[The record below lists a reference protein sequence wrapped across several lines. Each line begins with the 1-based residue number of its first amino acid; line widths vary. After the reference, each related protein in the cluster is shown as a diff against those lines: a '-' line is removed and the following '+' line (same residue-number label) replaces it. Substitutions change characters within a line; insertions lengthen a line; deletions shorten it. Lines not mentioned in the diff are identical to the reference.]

1 MVCSCSINT
10 RVEDLNMNVYAIAL
24 VFTHVFLAPAG
35 QTTKQGSLLHVIANE
50 IQDRKISKL
59 VVLQYPQYAGSIFT
73 ITPAEL
79 NKVYQ
84 FRTEVRQ
91 LTLWGRTREF
101 VALLQTPTGTTA
113 HRRSP
118 GEVRLACLF
127 YDNNGNQRHTIYI
140 NTRHVRVAA
149 PHPSQPDITCHDMPV
164 TR

>member
-1 MVCSCSINT
+1 
-10 RVEDLNMNVYAIAL
+10 MNVYAIAL

-140 NTRHVRVAA
+140 NTLGTACFVDGKIATLPKKLSPWLKHVFGGNLEGKFLK
-149 PHPSQPDITCHDMPV
+149 
-164 TR
+164 